1 MMMQQ
6 QLPREMRKN
15 SFEIFEG
22 LEGTNS
28 MPDSP
33 LSFNFSEEQLE
44 PIVRGE
50 SFDMFDIPDTLP
62 AEDKM
67 IEELFGMS
75 PPSSPRKERAHG
87 GSLTVISGTEQIR
100 PKWGNEEFIDLS
112 EEELANLE
120 GFGPTPP
127 ASPKQ
132 TVDSRAQNLLVTQM
146 DEIDFDAK
154 SSDEEDEEEDEE
166 ESSCTGCR
174 HNLENQMGHSCCGY
188 ASALSGDETE
198 TDDEAEKDQSPQT
211 PVVSLRK
218 RKRSLSVDPY
228 DGDRSRSPSVSPTS
242 WDDNKT
248 YGKDKKGNLAAAHQ
262 SDECPLCDKVFG
274 RRQTLRKHLLNHS
287 GHGLAYDP
295 NDPNKVNPNIGMVL
309 DKYNIPISF
318 DHNPAKCE
326 YCDPDLRQYFGFS
339 SKQNLRQHQKFCV
352 AYCEAHGLTPQ
363 VRKKRRVNHTFNS
376 RLAAV

>member
-28 MPDSP
+28 MPVSP
-33 LSFNFSEEQLE
+33 LSFNFSDEQLE
-44 PIVRGE
+44 PIVRND
-50 SFDMFDIPDTLP
+50 SFDMFDIPATLP

-75 PPSSPRKERAHG
+75 PPSSPRKERANG

-120 GFGPTPP
+120 GFGPSPP

-154 SSDEEDEEEDEE
+154 SSDEEEEEEE
-166 ESSCTGCR
+166 EEQQESSCTGCR
-174 HNLENQMGHSCCGY
+174 HGLENQMGHSCCGY

-198 TDDEAEKDQSPQT
+198 TDDEAEKDQT

-218 RKRSLSVDPY
+218 RKRSLSTDAY
-228 DGDRSRSPSVSPTS
+228 DADRSRSPSVSPTS
-242 WDDNKT
+242 WDENKT

-262 SDECPLCDKVFG
+262 SDVCPLCDKVFG

-295 NDPNKVNPNIGMVL
+295 NDPNKVNPNIGMIL

-352 AYCEAHGLTPQ
+352 AYCRANGLTPQ